1 MLSVCKPYLA
11 FLPCADRLEV
21 VDPETNIAF
30 PKTMHIES
38 KVRIPDMTLLGV
50 GVRKVSFLK
59 VKVYSIGFY
68 ADLSNPNL
76 KVCWLHTS
84 LTIHRLIQAADPRR
98 CHPRGKA
105 RIPGPQH
112 YLLRPH

>member
-1 MLSVCKPYLA
+1 
-11 FLPCADRLEV
+11 
-21 VDPETNIAF
+21 
-30 PKTMHIES
+30 MHIES

-76 KVCWLHTS
+76 KVCRVL
-84 LTIHRLIQAADPRR
+84 P
-98 CHPRGKA
+98 
-105 RIPGPQH
+105 
-112 YLLRPH
+112 

>member
-1 MLSVCKPYLA
+1 MSSVCKLH
-11 FLPCADRLEV
+11 CACSLYAHRHEA

-76 KVCWLHTS
+76 KVCRMHTS
-84 LTIHRLIQAADPRR
+84 LTT
-98 CHPRGKA
+98 
-105 RIPGPQH
+105 
-112 YLLRPH
+112 YLVTYAL